1 MSSLAETDS
10 AKPASVGVRDV
21 LRGRDFRLLWLGQI
35 ISDFGNSLTNLAL
48 LVLVNMLTGS
58 TAALALMGVALA
70 LPQLT
75 FGLLAGV
82 YVDRLNRKYIML
94 ASDLLRGFLVLG
106 FILVGN
112 KDSLWLLYVVAFI
125 EATIG
130 TFFTPARSA
139 IIPNIVP
146 GAGLL
151 VANSLAQTS
160 SIIAGVL
167 GSAIAGVIIGISSSY
182 WLIFT
187 IDALTF
193 FISFAL
199 ISQIRVQPLLATNAP
214 KPERQPF
221 FAEFTAGM
229 RVIGHSRLLLGTL
242 VGSAVAMLGLGAVNI
257 LVIPLMLNDLRV
269 PATWFG
275 AIELFQTV
283 GMVVGGALVVMLA
296 SRFKTTG
303 IVSAG
308 LVVMGAMLGL
318 VAFIANVFEFVVLI
332 FILGLALTPLQA
344 AIATITQSAVGN
356 EMRGR
361 VGAALNTVI
370 TTASLVSMAL
380 AGVLGS
386 ALGIRNVFLLAGVL
400 TVIAGLAAA
409 WVFSAA
415 KATPTHQA
423 AIGSRT
429 LTTLD
434 ESGTP
439 VA

>member
-1 MSSLAETDS
+1 MSSLANPDT
-10 AKPASVGVRDV
+10 AKPAPVGVREV

-35 ISDFGNSLTNLAL
+35 ISDFGSSLTNLAL

-58 TAALALMGVALA
+58 TAALALMGIVLA

-146 GAGLL
+146 EAGLL
-151 VANSLAQTS
+151 AANSLAQTS
-160 SIIAGVL
+160 SVVAGVL

-187 IDALTF
+187 LDALTF

-199 ISQIRVQPLLATNAP
+199 ISQIRVQPHGAAADTAA
-214 KPERQPF
+214 QASGSTF
-221 FAEFTAGM
+221 FAEFVAGM
-229 RVIGHSRLLLGTL
+229 RVIGRSRLLLGTL
-242 VGSAVAMLGLGAVNI
+242 LGAGVTMLGMGAVNI
-257 LVIPLMLNDLRV
+257 LVIPLMLNDLHV

-283 GMVVGGALVVMLA
+283 GMVIGGALVATFA

-303 IVSAG
+303 IFGAA

-318 VAFIANVFEFVVLI
+318 VAFIANVFEFVGLI

-344 AIATITQSAVGN
+344 AIATITQTAVGN

-386 ALGIRNVFLLAGVL
+386 ALGIRNVFLLAGAL
-400 TVIAGLAAA
+400 AVIAGLAAA
-409 WVFSAA
+409 WVFSTA
-415 KATPTHQA
+415 KSTPDQA
-423 AIGSRT
+423 ATDGRP
-429 LTTLD
+429 LPALG
-434 ESGTP
+434 ESGN
-439 VA
+439 